1 MFEGMLADFGIT
13 VNRFPGVAGD
23 GLLAPASTS
32 TYCPR
37 APADRQ
43 TQLISIQS
51 HYYTIISW
59 QAVSITNFH
68 PAITILFRVDM
79 LIMHG

>member
-37 APADRQ
+37 APADRHN
-43 TQLISIQS
+43 S
-51 HYYTIISW
+51 HIITPSSLSW

-68 PAITILFRVDM
+68 PAITILSE
-79 LIMHG
+79 LTC